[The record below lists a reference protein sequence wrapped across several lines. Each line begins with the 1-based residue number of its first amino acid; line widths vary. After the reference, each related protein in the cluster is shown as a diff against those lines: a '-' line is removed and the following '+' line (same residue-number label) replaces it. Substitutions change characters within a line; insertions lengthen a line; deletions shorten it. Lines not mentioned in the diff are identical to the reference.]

1 MPFTNFRG
9 ITIANE
15 SQILSKGLMTY
26 RSCWWAEKLQ
36 KGELIW
42 LITPADHPGNSGKLL
57 IKKISIPTSIGIYNI
72 EASGKQ
78 TCRWNPPTPKF
89 SLCPLITL
97 HHGLQSPLSWRDS
110 CPSLLWL
117 NDSLLLQ
124 RESVACRFRNTL
136 LHLLHYQPLPAP
148 FFFHLA

>member
-1 MPFTNFRG
+1 VPFTNFRG

-97 HHGLQSPLSWRDS
+97 HHGLQSPLS
-110 CPSLLWL
+110 
-117 NDSLLLQ
+117 
-124 RESVACRFRNTL
+124 
-136 LHLLHYQPLPAP
+136 
-148 FFFHLA
+148 